1 MFRGKFYFVIL
12 PALVLWTFLLLQG
25 FGNQVLAKDPE
36 KGKKAEQLTI
46 SQPASFIAENLH
58 NTIESL
64 RNLEQTYEKNCG
76 SLLLESISRG
86 GNTQEIAGKLP
97 KPKTLRFNV
106 AYPEEKLPQL
116 SADALSDLRN
126 PRYTPV
132 LGGISYF
139 EKAYPGY
146 VAADSETAALLNLK
160 NRIPPTDIGFSPK
173 IGFSIL
179 QDKFSLVSNFCGVMR
194 RAVSGGEANV
204 FSVPADVRGKLGV
217 LVSAAGG
224 ATVLDS
230 GTVAFSS
237 PGLPAVTISGKGG
250 LQGINP
256 ELCQGRNEWT
266 DYVNAGRD
274 FTRTIQFQSIK
285 FKDFG
290 IPGLDFN
297 LPGAKAPFL
306 DYFIPV
312 NQSYNGVIAST
323 KSLSTSAPERF
334 MLDIWADPYAIG
346 RISPILVIDTGQEKE
361 KPFEISDFPVTVHT
375 DVKSP
380 GPILPDGKGFLQ
392 YAGGTGASVIA
403 WNLGKL
409 ETEKRMVQHRFTVN
423 SAAVEPAPEMRDGEL
438 AQGGEY
444 SVKLMVQGEADM
456 GGDYTVN
463 WSSAG
468 PAKWKESRTYFKKEG
483 NVWSAVNTLI
493 VDVLDKWPEGVG
505 KKVDFSASASYLP
518 IIGSNPQ
525 KKDLLRMLQILSPPP
540 RQDVFSFRG
549 SAKLA
554 MPVAEKL
561 KLLVRYGNRTPREM
575 DEIDLFYPNHLA
587 ADVRLMPFL
596 HLRNVKD
603 PLALGDVKVP
613 VQIEF
618 KSTNPGAAAVTTGGR
633 LTSQSVYPME
643 TEISA
648 KISGYANISDPKEN
662 YKMLETA
669 QAKLISNTIWVNV
682 NRLILSST
690 LQNGKTLYK
699 LSASGAGDMSK
710 YKALWKTAG
719 IAGASETATQ
729 FTKDGDAFVATLLS
743 GSRVDHVRIV
753 LDDLALAQLD
763 AKSTLAQANIVL
775 LPTRPPAA
783 AVGKDTGDNSND
795 FKSMTDCVSTVARWA
810 DMWGFETGGK
820 PETYCR
826 QKLQQQT
833 QEAQNKRAQNRF
845 AEQLKKRGLDL
856 VVFNDAMQVG
866 AAVTGLSREFWE
878 RTWCRWRIS
887 SESKLYLEQDMTP
900 VRISSE
906 MLGGCFNVVKGI
918 QEYFDP
924 AAMIHV
930 ELSLD
935 TDMPNYP
942 LFVDPEKYV
951 GSADEFRR

>member
-1 MFRGKFYFVIL
+1 MFRVKFYFIIL
-12 PALVLWTFLLLQG
+12 PALVLWTLLLLQG
-25 FGNQVLAKDPE
+25 YGNPVLAKDPE
-36 KGKKAEQLTI
+36 KEKKAEQLTI
-46 SQPASFIAENLH
+46 SQPASFIAENLY
-58 NTIESL
+58 NTKETL
-64 RNLEQTYEKNCG
+64 RILEQTYEKNCG

-97 KPKTLRFNV
+97 QPKTLRFNV
-106 AYPEEKLPQL
+106 TYPEEKLPQL

-126 PRYTPV
+126 PKYTPV

-139 EKAYPGY
+139 EKVYPGY

-194 RAVSGGEANV
+194 RDISGGEANV
-204 FSVPADVRGKLGV
+204 FSVPVDLRGKLGV
-217 LVSAAGG
+217 QVSAAGG
-224 ATVLDS
+224 ATVQAS
-230 GTVAFSS
+230 GTVVFSS

-266 DYVNAGRD
+266 DYINANRD
-274 FTRTIQFQSIK
+274 FSRTIQFQSIK

-290 IPGLDFN
+290 IPGLDVN

-312 NQSYNGVIAST
+312 KQNHNGVIANT
-323 KSLSTSAPERF
+323 KSLSTSAQEMF
-334 MLDIWADPYAIG
+334 MLDILADPYIIG
-346 RISPILVIDTGQEKE
+346 RISPIFVIDTGQESHKI
-361 KPFEISDFPVTVHT
+361 FETSKFPVTVRT
-375 DVKSP
+375 DVKSS

-409 ETEKRMVQHRFTVN
+409 ETEQRNVQHRFTVN
-423 SAAVEPAPEMRDGEL
+423 GVEALPAPEMRDGRL

-444 SVKLMVQGEADM
+444 PVRLSVQGEADM
-456 GGDYTVN
+456 GGDYEVN
-463 WSSAG
+463 WSAG
-468 PAKWKESRTYFKKEG
+468 GRAKWKESRTYFKKDG
-483 NVWSAVNTLI
+483 NVWSAVNTLV
-493 VDVLDKWPEGVG
+493 VDVLEKWPEGMDQNV
-505 KKVDFSASASYLP
+505 KFSASVSYLP
-518 IIGSNPQ
+518 VIGSNPQ
-525 KKDLLRMLQILSPPP
+525 KKDVLRMLQVLSPPP

-561 KLLVRYGNRTPREM
+561 KLLVRYGNQAPREM
-575 DEIDLFYPNHLA
+575 DEIDLFYPNHLTSNI
-587 ADVRLMPFL
+587 RLMPYL
-596 HLRNVKD
+596 HLREVKD
-603 PLALGDVKVP
+603 PLALGDIKVP

-618 KSTNPGAAAVTTGGR
+618 KSTNPGAATVLTGGR
-633 LTSQSVYPME
+633 LNSQAVYPLE

-648 KISGYANISDPKEN
+648 KINGYANINDPKEN

-669 QAKLISNTIWVNV
+669 GDKLISNTVWVNV
-682 NRLILSST
+682 NRLILSSAA
-690 LQNGKTLYK
+690 QNGKTLYK
-699 LSASGAGDMSK
+699 LSASGAGDMIK

-719 IAGASETATQ
+719 IAGASQTKTE
-729 FTKDGDAFVATLLS
+729 FTKEGDAFVTTLLS
-743 GSRVDHVRIV
+743 GSRVDHVQIV
-753 LDDLALAQLD
+753 WDDLSLAQLD

-783 AVGKDTGDNSND
+783 AVGKDSVNNSND
-795 FKSMTDCVSTVARWA
+795 FKSMADCVSTVARWA

-826 QKLQQQT
+826 QKLQT
-833 QEAQNKRAQNRF
+833 QATEAQKQQAQNRF
-845 AEQLKKRGLDL
+845 AEKLKQRGLDL
-856 VVFNDAMQVG
+856 VVFNDAMKVG
-866 AAVTGLSREFWE
+866 AAVTGLSREFWD

-900 VRISSE
+900 VRMSSE

-918 QEYFDP
+918 QENFDP

-935 TDMPNYP
+935 TDMPNSP
-942 LFVDPEKYV
+942 LFIDPDKYV
-951 GSADEFRR
+951 GGADEFRR